1 MGKVGGAGPT
11 PKPRTTL
18 FSALSYYP
26 NSLWECTKITTVSVP
41 TYTVLQKLIKKN
53 VFIIKMDSFC
63 SICSESE
70 VNFMINQD
78 AIF

>member
-1 MGKVGGAGPT
+1 MGVYK
-11 PKPRTTL
+11 L
-18 FSALSYYP
+18 
-26 NSLWECTKITTVSVP
+26 TTVSVP

-63 SICSESE
+63 SICSEAE
-70 VNFMINQD
+70 VNFVIYQD